1 MTALLPA
8 SLADPGPASPWPARF
23 LVLYGLFWIVP
34 GLIHAFLPDGGIGS
48 IGGIDMSQGFAALR
62 AMAAWAGATQIVHG
76 LACVIV
82 GLRYRA
88 LVPLF
93 LALGLVERAIMTW
106 SAWYAH
112 LSPSGHHPPA
122 HYGDLVALPLLAL
135 FLWLALRGQSAR
147 VSASYRS
154 RW

>member
-48 IGGIDMSQGFAALR
+48 IGGIDMSQGFAPLR